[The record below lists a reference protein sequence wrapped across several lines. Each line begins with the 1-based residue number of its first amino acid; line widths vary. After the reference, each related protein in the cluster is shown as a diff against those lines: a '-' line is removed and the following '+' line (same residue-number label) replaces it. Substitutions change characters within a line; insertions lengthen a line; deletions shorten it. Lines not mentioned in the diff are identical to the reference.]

1 MGKGSR
7 AVKEASRLKDSCYI
21 CRRVEHHMANM
32 ISTVLLLW
40 QSDLEFRRK
49 LKEQP
54 YFCLPHY
61 SRLLDLA
68 KKKLSKKEFSDFYS
82 DISQPQMKYL
92 DSLYEDVSH
101 FCRKFDYRY
110 EDEPWGNSKDSVE
123 RTIKF
128 LSGTER

>member
-1 MGKGSR
+1 
-7 AVKEASRLKDSCYI
+7 
-21 CRRVEHHMANM
+21 M

-82 DISQPQMKYL
+82 DMSQPQMKYL